1 MKDTMFALLA
11 LVFAIATAFFFYSM
25 RAADASVMYMVL
37 GVVFLILT
45 VACGVMFMTKRVNK
59 AEDIHITE

>member
-1 MKDTMFALLA
+1 MKDTLFAILA
-11 LVFAIATAFFFYSM
+11 LVFAVAAGYFFYAM
-25 RAADASVMYMVL
+25 RAADAGAINMVL
-37 GVVFLILT
+37 GIVFVLLT